1 MFIIGLFLIDE
12 QKIVLQHEQRQ
23 LNHETDKYGLAHIIV
38 SYVSRDQVF
47 CLSGLF
53 IESDISN

>member
-23 LNHETDKYGLAHIIV
+23 LNHETDKYGLADIIV
-38 SYVSRDQVF
+38 NYVSRDQVF